1 MVPVFWPSWPLV
13 RDMGDLCPSI
23 TVTGGAPSR
32 YLTVGM
38 EEAGF
43 VGGDN
48 QWGVEFG
55 HYAIDMSLSRMRRYH

>member
-1 MVPVFWPSWPLV
+1 
-13 RDMGDLCPSI
+13 MGDLCPSI